1 MIRWM
6 VRWIVQWIIQTPIE
20 SGPRQY
26 DAEVLGRTRKKYLAK
41 GNIVLKMSRKGASVV
56 GVLVFSHQGGEEHC
70 R

>member
-1 MIRWM
+1 MYLHN
-6 VRWIVQWIIQTPIE
+6 PEE
-20 SGPRQY
+20 SLTRQY
-26 DAEVLGRTRKKYLAK
+26 DAEELGRTRKKYLAK